1 MERDGATS
9 LRLQSP
15 YDTSGPESRLA
26 ELVAHL
32 TGCAPDLAVEAV
44 EGAAHTADQAAAG
57 SGRDRLA
64 VVAEAMVRLRHDP
77 RVDLRDRRP
86 A

>member
-1 MERDGATS
+1 MRRDGATG
-9 LRLQSP
+9 LRLQSNH
-15 YDTSGPESRLA
+15 DTSGPESRLA

-44 EGAAHTADQAAAG
+44 GVAAHTG
-57 SGRDRLA
+57 DRLA
-64 VVAEAMVRLRHDP
+64 VVAEAMVRVRHTP